1 MYTRQRLV
9 DLSDISIKQI
19 NDNFSA
25 IFLKLSGNIDTIDLK
40 NDSITNAKIVDG
52 AITADKINVGEINIG
67 HLDEGFIEGLNLMEN
82 PVFTSYA
89 EQLAI
94 VNGHVENHATLIQQ
108 NASNISL
115 QATAIDGLGADL
127 ASLNIYADEISST
140 VTDNRQYVDNYI
152 VMNDE
157 KVSNIQTTISN
168 QWSEINQRA
177 DSIESKVGNISE
189 TVTQNY
195 STLDGKISSLNT
207 TVIQNHSSIT
217 QRADSIESNVSNLTT
232 TVTTNY
238 NTLDGKISDTNT
250 IVSENHSTITQRAD
264 AIESN
269 VSTINSNVNSLN
281 STVESH
287 SSTITQLSNSIS
299 SKVSYTDYNGVEIAS
314 LINQEADR
322 ITISA
327 NAIDLTGITTIY
339 SDNSYATFDRYG
351 DFYINQGGNDI
362 FEIYNKIDGI
372 EIRSF
377 GNSILDF
384 SAYGRYGL
392 TIPCGEWDF
401 SDVWGSNYCYA
412 RYTSSGVVF
421 RDRDDNV
428 VGQVMFD

>member
-40 NDSITNAKIVDG
+40 NNSITNAKIVDG

-140 VTDNRQYVDNYI
+140 VTDNRQYVDSYVI
-152 VMNDE
+152 INDE
-157 KVSNIQTTISN
+157 KVANIQTTISN

-217 QRADSIESNVSNLTT
+217 QRADSIESNVDSLRS
-232 TVTTNY
+232 TTNG
-238 NTLDGKISDTNT
+238 LESD
-250 IVSENHSTITQRAD
+250 VSY
-264 AIESN
+264 
-269 VSTINSNVNSLN
+269 
-281 STVESH
+281 H
-287 SSTITQLSNSIS
+287 SSQISQLSDNIS
-299 SKVSYTDYNGVEIAS
+299 SKVSYTDYNGVTIAS
-314 LINQEADR
+314 MINQSADR
-322 ITISA
+322 ISIDA
-327 NAIDLTGITTIY
+327 EAIDLTGITTIY

-392 TIPCGEWDF
+392 TIPRGEWDF

-428 VGQVMFD
+428 VGQIMFD